1 MKKIFIP
8 MKKLLI
14 VLVTS
19 LIIPFINSC
28 EDNDEDE
35 ITFYDTYIDGYITDY
50 NTGEPVKDIIFDIL
64 FWYDN
69 GWGGG
74 LELLP
79 NAYRTDKNGY
89 YKIPIAKTIG
99 GDNTTSIQ
107 ITPRETEDYGFQ
119 PTSFS
124 IKEENLGEKSKR
136 INITPISEGYLKVTL
151 PIQDGIFLFG
161 APTSFEAP
169 SKEQRL
175 IKIDTI
181 ENGKIF
187 LYTVAA
193 VEGKIRHLI
202 NNGTQGPEYTFVVNM
217 PKDTV
222 IINLI
227 N

>member
-8 MKKLLI
+8 MKKLII
-14 VLVTS
+14 VLVT
-19 LIIPFINSC
+19 LFVIPLFLSC
-28 EDNDEDE
+28 KEDEDE
-35 ITFYDTYIDGYITDY
+35 ITYYNTYIDGYITDY
-50 NTGEPVKDIIFDIL
+50 NTGEPVKDIIFDIH
-64 FWYDN
+64 YGYTN
-69 GWGGG
+69 AWGGG
-74 LELLP
+74 SEYLP

-124 IKEENLGEKSKR
+124 IKGENLGEKSKR
-136 INITPISEGYLKVTL
+136 INITPISYGYLKVTL
-151 PIQDGIFLFG
+151 PIQDGVFLFG

-202 NNGTQGPEYTFVVNM
+202 NNGTQGPEYTFIVNM

-222 IINLI
+222 TINLTK
-227 N
+227 

>member
-79 NAYRTDKNGY
+79 NAYRTDRNGY

-124 IKEENLGEKSKR
+124 IKGENLGEKSKR
-136 INITPISEGYLKVTL
+136 INIKPISFGYLKILV
-151 PIQDGIFLFG
+151 PIRDGVMLYAYTG
-161 APTSFEAP
+161 SFESP
-169 SKEQRL
+169 MRPPKHLST
-175 IKIDTI
+175 DTI
-181 ENGKIF
+181 NNSKVFFYQVPATNG
-187 LYTVAA
+187 T
-193 VEGKIRHLI
+193 IRHLI
-202 NNGTQGPEYTFVVNM
+202 NSASTGPEYTFIVNM

-222 IINLI
+222 TIDLSE
-227 N
+227 